1 MTPTPELKQSLSW
14 IFLAALV
21 GFLVPAVFS
30 MELHWERS
38 LFLVPYVAIVGGFLL
53 VYFRRTPI
61 PPRRL
66 IDNWPYGLVAAAA
79 TFLLLRN
86 IQGQPPSA
94 IPEGGQLVL
103 SLVWVGLVYGALD
116 GLFLNV
122 MPVLAVQGPG
132 FLESNPTRR
141 ERLSRGLLALAASIL
156 VTVAYHFGYAEFHG
170 AGMVSVIIGNA
181 IITSAYLLTGSP
193 LAAVV
198 THVITHVAA
207 VLHGMGD
214 HLAVAAALCTIALC
228 KG

>member
-1 MTPTPELKQSLSW
+1 MTTIPGLKESLAW
-14 IFLAALV
+14 IFPAALV

-30 MELHWERS
+30 MGLRWERS

-61 PPRRL
+61 SPRQL

-79 TFLLLRN
+79 ASFLLLRN

-132 FLESNPTRR
+132 FFRSNPSRR
-141 ERLSRGLLALAASIL
+141 ERLARGLLALAASVA
-156 VTVAYHFGYAEFHG
+156 VTVAYHSGYTEFHG
-170 AGMVSVIIGNA
+170 AGMVSVIIGNV

-198 THVITHVAA
+198 THVVMHVAA
-207 VLHGMGD
+207 VLHGMETTLQLPP
-214 HLAVAAALCTIALC
+214 HYAP
-228 KG
+228 